1 MSPARSG
8 FSTALLAL
16 LIAPPLASSTA
27 HGASAWQP
35 AFSASALW
43 HDNVTNADRSDDILP
58 AFQTVTEVTASHRVL
73 LGRNDSLLLGARAFA
88 DLWSRYDGLDRTAVG
103 VSAAWQHKFGLG
115 PYVPTVRA
123 ELTGDRSFAR
133 ERDRSATAG
142 SATLLFRQRF
152 AALMRFQ
159 FAHEWSRTDAR
170 ALAFD
175 RTGQE
180 TSVQLGRQFGDA
192 WDLTFTLRRRH
203 GTVLAYSSP
212 PRPDLLAKGK
222 QLTFSPTFDRATPF
236 VAYYFDART
245 IACALRATRT
255 FGPRLAL
262 VLSAEIRDTTHGTES
277 YQNRLFSAA
286 LVHGF

>member
-1 MSPARSG
+1 MSSARSG
-8 FSTALLAL
+8 FSTVLLAL
-16 LIAPPLASSTA
+16 LIAPALPPPIAR
-27 HGASAWQP
+27 GASAWP
-35 AFSASALW
+35 LTFSATAFW
-43 HDNVTNADRSDDILP
+43 HDNVTNADHDADILS
-58 AFQTVTEVTASHRVL
+58 AFQTITEVTASHRHL
-73 LGRNDSLLLGARAFA
+73 LGRNDSLLLGARAFI
-88 DLWSRYDGLDRTAVG
+88 DLWSRYDGLDRTALG
-103 VSAAWQHKFGLG
+103 ASAAWQHKFGLG
-115 PYVPTVRA
+115 PYAPTVRA
-123 ELTGDRSFAR
+123 EITGDHSFAR
-133 ERDRSATAG
+133 ERDRSAAAG
-142 SATLLFRQRF
+142 TATLLFRQRF
-152 AALMRFQ
+152 ATLMRFQ

-180 TSVQLGRQFGDA
+180 TSAQLGRQFGDA
-192 WDLTFTLRRRH
+192 WDLTFIIRRRH

-245 IACALRATRT
+245 IACAVRASRT

-262 VLSAEIRDTTHGTES
+262 VLSTEIRDTTHGNES
-277 YQNRLFSAA
+277 YQNRLATVA